1 VRRRQPLAADGSAA
15 ADPGDR
21 TLSTTLLI
29 CMQLRIR
36 IYDESMQ
43 KQRVTVTMDED
54 QIFTSDADN
63 IAALAAASNRR
74 IDIVPV

>member
-1 VRRRQPLAADGSAA
+1 
-15 ADPGDR
+15 
-21 TLSTTLLI
+21 
-29 CMQLRIR
+29 MQLRIR